1 LSLTAIREILKVL
14 KQEKLLSLIE
24 PLPSNLQ
31 ERILKDLQAIDFR
44 VFEDQRALLKLKE
57 HPKVPLEPVRS
68 FEFSQNRSD
77 LIEKGLG
84 SIEQGKVACLVVAG
98 GQGTRLGSQAPKGCF
113 PVSAVR
119 QKSLFQLIA
128 EKTVAA
134 GVRAGRLLSLVI
146 MTSPENR
153 QETEAYFKN
162 NAFFGLAPDQLHF
175 IQQDTLPFL
184 TANGDLFF
192 SEKGKLAQGPDGN
205 GSSLQV
211 LSKSGVLDQ
220 LKKQGVEFLNYILV
234 DNPLADPFDPLLVG
248 YHAEKKAD
256 VTLKCIQRTDPAEK
270 VGLIVQAEG
279 KICVKE
285 YSEIAAGEVLEEFT
299 LANISLFCFSLA
311 FAERTST
318 VKLPLHAAFKS
329 SSRVL
334 EDGTVIQ
341 GDAPSIWKFEK
352 FIFDLLAFSRNT
364 ALLVY
369 PREECFA
376 PLKQLSD
383 LPIIQKRMTHQDREK
398 MRALIGKEY
407 ESKEIERSYYYLT
420 HDMQMK
426 LKAFPPKD
434 EAYLPGFLEIKN
446 FLQ

>member
-1 LSLTAIREILKVL
+1 MSLTAIREILKVL

-24 PLPSNLQ
+24 PLPANVQ
-31 ERILKDLQAIDFR
+31 ERVFKDLQAIDLK
-44 VFEDQRALLKLKE
+44 VFEEQKALLRLKE
-57 HPKVPLEPVRS
+57 TPQVPLEPVRA
-68 FEFSQNRSD
+68 FELSQNRTD
-77 LIEKGLG
+77 LLEKGLRL
-84 SIEQGKVACLVVAG
+84 IEQGKVACLVVAG
-98 GQGTRLGSQAPKGCF
+98 GQGTRLGSKAPKGCF
-113 PVSAVR
+113 PVSAMR

-128 EKTVAA
+128 EKTAAA
-134 GVRAGRLLSLVI
+134 GVRAGRLLPLVI
-146 MTSPENR
+146 MTSPDNR
-153 QETEAYFKN
+153 QETEAYFKEKG
-162 NAFFGLAPDQLHF
+162 FFGLAPEQLYF

-184 TANGDLFF
+184 TPEGDLFF

-211 LSKSGVLDQ
+211 LSKSGVLGQ

-248 YHAEKKAD
+248 FHAEKKAD
-256 VTLKCIQRTDPAEK
+256 VTLKCIQRTDPSEK

-279 KICVKE
+279 RVIVKE
-285 YSEIAAGEVLEEFT
+285 YSEIAAGEIQEGFS
-299 LANISLFCFSLA
+299 LANISLFCFSLD
-311 FAERTST
+311 FAERTRT
-318 VKLPLHAAFKS
+318 AKLPLHAAFKS

-364 ALLVY
+364 AILVY

-383 LPIIQKRMTHQDREK
+383 LPVIHKMMTHQDRGT

-407 ESKEIERSYYYLT
+407 DSVEIERSYYYLT